1 MSKQCFV
8 TIIYSLFL
16 FCCSSG
22 NRTINLFHAPRIWG
36 ENCEQLKVNCICW
49 LMKEPSLQQRYI
61 NTIAAFWYFGRFHAS
76 NCLYYGP
83 TYAVNVNK
91 KEFFYLLK
99 VHDQQRDLQHLHRQL
114 GKAAQECEEL
124 SQTSELKGKVVYE
137 ENDPWRPRFSL
148 PELRDILQERN
159 ALKAKLSDLE
169 DELAVYRPRP
179 PQNM

>member
-1 MSKQCFV
+1 
-8 TIIYSLFL
+8 
-16 FCCSSG
+16 
-22 NRTINLFHAPRIWG
+22 
-36 ENCEQLKVNCICW
+36 
-49 LMKEPSLQQRYI
+49 
-61 NTIAAFWYFGRFHAS
+61 
-76 NCLYYGP
+76 LYYGP